1 MVSLCNGENNPGD
14 VITVILCCVWDFNV
28 LLICCIPCLLASQ
41 VTRTLIWSS
50 ITKDVSVRLL
60 RFRGDGR
67 LERGQRSSHFEVFLS
82 VWHFFL
88 VTVCYR
94 SALTIQFPTNIDTI
108 QVLYYS
114 KSLCLIYIWLT
125 VYGGFEAWLTPR
137 TKIQHISASAAFI

>member
-1 MVSLCNGENNPGD
+1 MSRFAYYGLEETGGSSED
-14 VITVILCCVWDFNV
+14 RDHL
-28 LLICCIPCLLASQ
+28 
-41 VTRTLIWSS
+41 TLKSFYQFG
-50 ITKDVSVRLL
+50 T
-60 RFRGDGR
+60 
-67 LERGQRSSHFEVFLS
+67 
-82 VWHFFL
+82 FFL